1 MIELVRRTSPTYRR
15 CVVGSTPNSIGSQ
28 GFSRS
33 RIEQMQRQT
42 AIGRQMAPHGRQRP
56 ALQID
61 RQEMLKRPEGYEDA
75 AEAPI
80 QASSVMS

>member
-1 MIELVRRTSPTYRR
+1 
-15 CVVGSTPNSIGSQ
+15 
-28 GFSRS
+28 
-33 RIEQMQRQT
+33 MQRQT

-75 AEAPI
+75 IRPVP
-80 QASSVMS
+80 QASSSTGPPVARASS